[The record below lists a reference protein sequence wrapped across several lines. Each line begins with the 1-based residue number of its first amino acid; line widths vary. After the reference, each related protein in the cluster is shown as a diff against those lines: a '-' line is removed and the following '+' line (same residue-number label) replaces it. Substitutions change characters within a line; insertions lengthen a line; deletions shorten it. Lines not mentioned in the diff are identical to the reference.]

1 MTVHLTARLAWHNDG
16 WNGRICERPDCN
28 TYCVGMRSYPGDVVA
43 RNRDLDKEMAQAG
56 RPLAKLDG
64 ADLPPCI
71 YSVNAFG
78 SEPIRGY
85 SNPPDFFRGGAQRTE
100 WDIPEATV
108 CVWPYEAMYVD
119 NVHDEAG
126 RLDND
131 RRSANADAF
140 FAEIENNKSLI
151 FYYAN
156 YSNPFSEEES
166 PCYALIGVSRVK
178 RLGDRLTYDQSNDY
192 VRERFAG
199 GMIWARNVSSH
210 YPNEGLRL
218 PYHRYREDFDTLRR
232 IAVFPENPR
241 ICKYGARHLTN
252 DDAIGLLEQ
261 FLSAVYELK
270 AIGDDS
276 EDWDERERWLLGCI
290 AELWSKRGLYPG
302 LLNVMRFLGAD
313 TATGFAR
320 AFIERGESKEAHRL
334 FFDAVDNGAEIES
347 FGLEGKQLAKLS
359 RQWQLKSGNVQSLLR
374 DVLPRV
380 DLPLEQIKR
389 IASEEIAVRQAHG
402 LPPAITNPVDN
413 PYLLSECYVGDS
425 PDDTIPW
432 SAIDRGVLPAPE
444 LGGETLA
451 EMELDDARRLRGL
464 CVEHLR
470 RESNQTFRAAD
481 AVLAEVNARLVK
493 MPEWKT
499 ATFTARHFE
508 VDRRVLEGSLVLQS
522 EADRLW
528 LYLVEVYDDE
538 RVIEDVLTK
547 LSGRAD
553 IELARPFD
561 ADDWRE
567 EIRDTKSPLL
577 KKAQQQYEVAIG
589 AQAECCADIFRRSL
603 SVVTGAAGTGKTSVI
618 CAIIRA
624 VRKTEGDGAPV
635 TVLAPTGK
643 ASDRVRAK
651 IHEREIERVGTSTVH
666 SFLAKGG
673 WLNNNLTL
681 KREGGKRAGSGTIIV
696 DEASMLDLALMA
708 SLMRAIDWRQ
718 VRRFILVGDPNQ
730 LPPIGRGRVFADTI
744 QWLAEKN
751 TSGIARLEHN
761 LRQLQNVVE
770 GKGTAIL
777 HLADL
782 FISANARDDGQPTAP
797 EAEDLLTRIHKGGDI
812 DADLRV
818 DYWDEPTTL
827 HDMLIQAIE
836 REMLDHTGTTLDPQK
851 PYELW
856 HRAFDWMPEKY
867 QVLTPHRGELH
878 GVEALNEAVRSRVA
892 SGVINRYG
900 LLDGIALYDK
910 VIQYR
915 NRPQSNPIW
924 AYNFNERRPERVEIF
939 NGEIGFVQK
948 HNFDR
953 NRNLGKRIERFQVKF
968 ERKDHLAVGYGKLSE
983 NGGFESVE
991 DNLELAYAISVHKAQ
1006 GSEFNHSYVVVPRS
1020 SGRSLSSELLY
1031 TALTRASEH
1040 CTLLVQGD
1048 VSTLLSAR
1056 RPENVQTGLINSSLF
1071 DGFFRAVPDEL
1082 INRKGWYEEGRIHE
1096 ALSGDMVR
1104 SKSELVIA
1112 NLLHE
1117 HDVPFS
1123 YEVLLRVP
1131 DGTMYLPDF
1140 TISWQGETWFWEHWG
1155 MMSSDSYQEYR
1166 EGKIAWYDKHFPG
1179 RLIETFEGPRLSRDV
1194 ADNISRIFAG

>member
-1 MTVHLTARLAWHNDG
+1 MH
-16 WNGRICERPDCN
+16 
-28 TYCVGMRSYPGDVVA
+28 SYPGDVVA
-43 RNRDLDKEMAQAG
+43 RERDLDKETELAG
-56 RPLAKLDG
+56 KPLARLAG

-78 SEPIRGY
+78 PEPIRGY

-108 CVWPYEAMYVD
+108 CVWPYEAMYGDDVY
-119 NVHDEAG
+119 DEAG

-140 FAEIENNKSLI
+140 FAEIEDNKSLI

-166 PCYALIGVSRVK
+166 PRYALIGVSRVK
-178 RLGDRLTYDQSNDY
+178 KLGDRLIYDESSDY
-192 VRERFAG
+192 IRQRYAG
-199 GMIWARNVSSH
+199 GMIWARNVTSH

-218 PYHRYREDFDTLRR
+218 PYHRYRKEPETLQR

-241 ICKYGARHLTN
+241 TCKYGARHLTN

-290 AELWSKRGLYPG
+290 AELWGKRGLYPG

-313 TATGFAR
+313 TGTGPAR
-320 AFIERGESKEAHRL
+320 ALIEKGESKEAHRL
-334 FFDAVDNGAEIES
+334 FFDSVDNGVEIAS
-347 FGLEGKQLAKLS
+347 FGLLGKPLQRLS
-359 RQWQLKSGNVQSLLR
+359 RQWRLKPDSARALLR
-374 DVLPRV
+374 DVLPRL
-380 DLPLEQIKR
+380 DLRIEQIAR
-389 IASEEIAVRQAHG
+389 IVSEEPAARQAHG
-402 LPPAITNPVDN
+402 LPPAITDPVDN
-413 PYLLSECYVGDS
+413 PYLLSEGYVGDS

-432 SAIDRGVLPAPE
+432 GTIDRGVLPSPE

-451 EMELDDARRLRGL
+451 EMEFDDPRRLRAL

-470 RESNQTFRAAD
+470 REPNQTFRAAD
-481 AVLAEVNARLVK
+481 AVLAEVNARLARL
-493 MPEWKT
+493 PEWKT
-499 ATFTARHFE
+499 ASFTARYFE
-508 VDRRVLEGSLVLQS
+508 VDREILEESLVLRS
-522 EADRLW
+522 EGDRLW
-528 LYLVEVYDDE
+528 LYLVEVFDDE
-538 RVIEDVLTK
+538 RAIEDALTK
-547 LSGRAD
+547 LAGRAD
-553 IELARPFD
+553 IELTRPFD
-561 ADDWRE
+561 ADGWRD
-567 EIRDTKSPLL
+567 EIRDTKSSLL
-577 KKAQQQYEVAIG
+577 KKAQEQYEAAVD
-589 AQAECCADIFRRSL
+589 AQAESCAAIFRRPL

-624 VRKTEGDGAPV
+624 VRQTEGDGAPL

-651 IHEREIERVGTSTVH
+651 MHEREIERVGTSTVH

-673 WLNNNLTL
+673 WLNDNLTL
-681 KREGGKRAGSGTIIV
+681 KRSGGKRAGSGTIII

-751 TSGIARLEHN
+751 TSGIARLKHN
-761 LRQLQNVVE
+761 LRQLENAVE

-777 HLADL
+777 RLADL
-782 FISANARDDGQPTAP
+782 FISANARDDGRPTAP
-797 EAEDLLTRIHKGGDI
+797 DAEELLTQVHKGGEV

-818 DYWDEPTTL
+818 IYWDDPTTL
-827 HDMLIQAIE
+827 SDTLIQTIE
-836 REMLDHTGTTLDPQK
+836 REMADHTGETLNPEK

-856 HRAFDWMPEKY
+856 RTAFDWKPEKY

-878 GVEALNEAVRSRVA
+878 GVEALNEAVQDRVA
-892 SGVINRYG
+892 AGVMHRYG
-900 LLDGIALYDK
+900 LLDGITLYDK

-924 AYNFNERRPERVEIF
+924 AYNFNARRAERVEVF

-948 HNFDR
+948 HNFDKNPGAR
-953 NRNLGKRIERFQVKF
+953 LKRFQVKF
-968 ERKDHLAVGYGKLSE
+968 ERKDHLAVGYGSELSA

-1020 SGRSLSSELLY
+1020 KGRSLSSELLY
-1031 TALTRASEH
+1031 TALTRARQH

-1056 RPENVQTGLINSSLF
+1056 RPENAQTGLINSSLF

-1117 HDVPFS
+1117 RDVPFS
-1123 YEVLLRVP
+1123 YEVLLRAP

-1155 MMSSDSYQEYR
+1155 MMSSDSYQGHR
-1166 EGKIAWYDKHFPG
+1166 ERKIAWYNKHFAG
-1179 RLIETFEGPRLSRDV
+1179 RLIETFEGPRLSQDA
-1194 ADNISRIFAG
+1194 ADNISRHFAG

>member
-1 MTVHLTARLAWHNDG
+1 MTVHLTARLAWHDDG

-28 TYCVGMRSYPGDVVA
+28 TYCVGMHSYPGDVVA
-43 RNRDLDKEMAQAG
+43 RERDLDKEMELAG
-56 RPLAKLDG
+56 KPLAKL
-64 ADLPPCI
+64 ASVDLPPCI

-78 SEPIRGY
+78 PEPIRGY

-108 CVWPYEAMYVD
+108 CVWPYEAMYGDDVY
-119 NVHDEAG
+119 DEAG
-126 RLDND
+126 RLDNG

-140 FAEIENNKSLI
+140 FAEIKDNTSLI

-166 PCYALIGVSRVK
+166 QSYALIGVSRVK
-178 RLGDRLTYDQSNDY
+178 NVGDRLIYDQSSDY
-192 VRERFAG
+192 IRERYAG
-199 GMIWARNVSSH
+199 GMIWARNVTSH

-218 PYHRYREDFDTLRR
+218 PYHRYREDPETLQR

-241 ICKYGARHLTN
+241 TCKYGARHLTN

-290 AELWSKRGLYPG
+290 AELWGKRGLYPG

-313 TATGFAR
+313 TGTGPAR
-320 AFIERGESKEAHRL
+320 ALIEKGESKEAHRL
-334 FFDAVDNGAEIES
+334 FFDAVDNGVEIPS
-347 FGLEGKQLAKLS
+347 FGLLGKPLQRLS
-359 RQWQLKSGNVQSLLR
+359 RQWRLKPDSARALLR
-374 DVLPRV
+374 DVLPRL
-380 DLPLEQIKR
+380 DLRLEQIER
-389 IASEEIAVRQAHG
+389 IVCEEPAVRQAHG
-402 LPPAITNPVDN
+402 LPPAVTGPVDN
-413 PYLLSECYVGDS
+413 PYLLSEGYVGDS

-432 SAIDRGVLPAPE
+432 GTVDRGVLPSPE

-451 EMELDDARRLRGL
+451 EMEFDDPRRLRAL
-464 CVEHLR
+464 CIEHLR
-470 RESNQTFRAAD
+470 REPNQTFRAAD
-481 AVLAEVNARLVK
+481 SVLAEINARLRK
-493 MPEWKT
+493 LPEWKT
-499 ATFTARHFE
+499 ATFTERYFD
-508 VDRRVLEGSLVLQS
+508 VDRQVLEESLVLRS
-522 EADRLW
+522 EGDRLW
-528 LYLVEVYDDE
+528 LYLAEVYNDE
-538 RVIEDVLTK
+538 RTVEDALTK

-561 ADDWRE
+561 ADDWRN

-577 KKAQQQYEVAIG
+577 RKAQEQYEAAID
-589 AQAECCADIFRRSL
+589 AQADRCAEIFRRPM

-624 VRKTEGDGAPV
+624 VRQTEGDGAPL

-651 IHEREIERVGTSTVH
+651 MHEREIERVGTSTVH

-673 WLNNNLTL
+673 WLNDNLTL
-681 KREGGKRAGSGTIIV
+681 KRSGGKRAGSGTIIV

-708 SLMRAIDWRQ
+708 SLMRAVDWRQ

-744 QWLAEKN
+744 QWLSERNVA
-751 TSGIARLEHN
+751 SIARLEHN
-761 LRQLQNVVE
+761 LRQLENTVE

-777 HLADL
+777 RLADL
-782 FISANARDDGQPTAP
+782 FIGANARDDGQPTAP
-797 EAEDLLTRIHKGGDI
+797 DAEELLTQVHRGGDV

-818 DYWDEPTTL
+818 VYWDEPTTL
-827 HDMLIQAIE
+827 SDTLIQTIE
-836 REMLDHTGTTLDPQK
+836 REMAAHTGEALNPEK

-856 HRAFDWMPEKY
+856 RTAFGWKPEKY

-878 GVEALNEAVRSRVA
+878 GVEALNEAVQDRVA
-892 SGVINRYG
+892 AGVMHRYG
-900 LLDGIALYDK
+900 LLDGITLYDK

-924 AYNFNERRPERVEIF
+924 AYNFNARKAERVEVF

-948 HNFDR
+948 HNFDKKPASR
-953 NRNLGKRIERFQVKF
+953 LKRFQVKF
-968 ERKDHLAVGYGKLSE
+968 ERKDHLAVGYGSELSA

-1006 GSEFNHSYVVVPRS
+1006 GSEFNHSYVVIPRS
-1020 SGRSLSSELLY
+1020 KGRSLSSELLY
-1031 TALTRASEH
+1031 TALTRARQH

-1056 RPENVQTGLINSSLF
+1056 RPENAQTSLINSSLF

-1117 HDVPFS
+1117 RDIPFA
-1123 YEVLLRVP
+1123 YEVLLRSP
-1131 DGTMYLPDF
+1131 DGTMFLPDF
-1140 TISWQGETWFWEHWG
+1140 TITWQGETWFWEHWG
-1155 MMSSDSYQEYR
+1155 MMSSEAYQEHR
-1166 EGKIAWYDKHFPG
+1166 ERKISWYDKHFPG
-1179 RLIETFEGPRLSRDV
+1179 RLVETFEGPQMSQQAAAHIDDLFS
-1194 ADNISRIFAG
+1194 A